1 MWEMLEMDLEMVIRR
16 SQIQFRPKPRELK
29 YTWIWANRPSSK
41 GSKLRESQDF
51 SQIAS
56 GSGKKK
62 KGQKNMFA
70 LQSRMISQLSVFD
83 SFDYDSYLSTEAFF
97 D

>member
-1 MWEMLEMDLEMVIRR
+1 
-16 SQIQFRPKPRELK
+16 
-29 YTWIWANRPSSK
+29 
-41 GSKLRESQDF
+41 LRESQDF